1 MSSTWPPEDENKPAG
16 NAQPPGGGGMSF
28 MRGCFISVLALL
40 AIGIGLVWYTIENF
54 HWTKGRPL
62 RGRRRRRRRPE
73 PDRRL
78 SGAAAAAAQWRAM
91 AGEEHESIAAFG
103 ELALDLTAAGAPAEL
118 VNRCHHAA
126 LEEAGHTQA
135 CLDVAT
141 LLDGHEVPLAAP
153 PLAGTRRRPRWRRAL
168 LVRLAVESYLDGC
181 IGEGSAARVLG
192 ALVGEARQPEVRGV
206 LRVLAREEM
215 GHARLGRDVVRW
227 CRAAGGPV
235 VDRALALTC
244 RRPRS
249 APLPGAGANLREYG
263 VADAALR
270 QTARARATATALA
283 ELA

>member
-1 MSSTWPPEDENKPAG
+1 MSEPGEAESKAVGEPQP
-16 NAQPPGGGGMSF
+16 PPGGGGGLLK
-28 MRGCFISVLALL
+28 GCLITVVALL
-40 AIGIGLVWYTIENF
+40 AIGIALVWYLF
-54 HWTKGRPL
+54 AHLGWSKGRPL
-62 RGRRRRRRRPE
+62 RGRRRRTWPE

-78 SGAAAAAAQWRAM
+78 SGAAAAAEQWRAM
-91 AGEEHESIAAFG
+91 AVEEYESIAAFG
-103 ELALDLTAAGAPAEL
+103 ELALDLMAAGAPAEL
-118 VNRCHHAA
+118 ITRCHRAA

-135 CLDVAT
+135 CLEVAT
-141 LLDGHEVPLAAP
+141 LLDGREGAVAARP
-153 PLAGTRRRPRWRRAL
+153 PGNTRRRPRWRRAL

-192 ALVGEARQPEVRGV
+192 ALVAEARHPEVREV

-270 QTARARATATALA
+270 QTARERATATALA

>member
-1 MSSTWPPEDENKPAG
+1 M
-16 NAQPPGGGGMSF
+16 
-28 MRGCFISVLALL
+28 LALL
-40 AIGIGLVWYTIENF
+40 AIGIALVWYFFTHIG
-54 HWTKGRPL
+54 WSKGRPL
-62 RGRRRRRRRPE
+62 RGRRRRTWPE
-73 PDRRL
+73 PDSAPLGRGGGRRTVARDGRRGVRVD
-78 SGAAAAAAQWRAM
+78 S
-91 AGEEHESIAAFG
+91 AAFG
-103 ELALDLTAAGAPAEL
+103 ELALDLMAAGAPAEL
-118 VNRCHHAA
+118 ITRCHRAA

-135 CLDVAT
+135 CLEVAT
-141 LLDGHEVPLAAP
+141 LLDGREGAVAARP
-153 PLAGTRRRPRWRRAL
+153 PGNTRRRPRWRRAL

-192 ALVGEARQPEVRGV
+192 ALVAEARHPEVRDV

-270 QTARARATATALA
+270 ETARARATATALA